1 MSPSQSEAQGPPDVV
16 DQDADRRFRER
27 ALALGWNPD
36 DVFVG
41 GYVSWEWERSRHAFQ
56 AIFGSVRRLRVL
68 ELGCHLGAT
77 GIVLASLGAEVTG
90 VDISEKYVELAQLNA
105 ARHGLGDRV
114 RVMHLPDTTRM
125 PFESGSFDVISC
137 NSVLEYVPPEILGAV
152 QREID
157 RVLAPGGY
165 VVVLGTS
172 NRLWPKE
179 SHSARWGVSYVPQR
193 LQQALL
199 GFRVESVSP
208 FRLRAGFAGYRDLG
222 LRDGGKLL
230 MDLKTRMGVSGKRRQ
245 VLSAANRL
253 LLPLGAHVG
262 FISPTIT
269 MILQKP

>member
-1 MSPSQSEAQGPPDVV
+1 MDAE
-16 DQDADRRFRER
+16 ADRLFRER

-41 GYVSWEWERSRHAFQ
+41 GYVAWEWERSRHAFE
-56 AIFGSVRRLRVL
+56 AIFGSVRGLRVL

-90 VDISEKYVELAQLNA
+90 VDVSEKYVELAQRNA
-105 ARHGLGDRV
+105 DRHGLGDRV
-114 RVMHLPDTTRM
+114 RVLHVEDTTRM
-125 PFESGSFDVISC
+125 PFESGAFDVVSC
-137 NSVLEYVPPEILGAV
+137 NSVLEYVPPELLASV
-152 QREID
+152 QKEID

-179 SHSARWGVSYVPQR
+179 THSARWLVSYVPRALQR
-193 LQQALL
+193 SVL

-208 FRLRAGFAGYRDLG
+208 FRLRAGFPGYRDLG

-230 MDLKTRMGVSGKRRQ
+230 MDLKTRMGVGGRRRQ
-245 VLSAANRL
+245 VLSAANRV

-262 FISPTIT
+262 FVSPTIT